1 MRKLDAVDRRLM
13 DNIRQQSM
21 NDIQQLA
28 IERRSELDVMRRQ
41 LEHLRKIRFDLEIS
55 KRELLNRTDIT

>member
-1 MRKLDAVDRRLM
+1 
-13 DNIRQQSM
+13 M
-21 NDIQQLA
+21 NDIHQLA